1 LPTKELFRKKFA
13 KNVGAVNCAVMFGK
27 NPKFTKNVGA
37 VIKNFLEKSS
47 QKG

>member
-1 LPTKELFRKKFA
+1 MFGKNPKFT
-13 KNVGAVNCAVMFGK
+13 KNVCVVNSAVMFGK